1 MVFHYWDYTFHH
13 CDRNCLCTLQLI
25 EKRTKINQKSFQFIS
40 PWHLKSRTFSQASL
54 LLLLKLPGWKKAS
67 LTLASFDKISGT
79 KTTVDSVLAH
89 VFFGSTEPFSYF
101 TLYFVWW
108 TLAVGTV
115 FTPWAGVVKVTSTKT
130 TRLC

>member
-1 MVFHYWDYTFHH
+1 M
-13 CDRNCLCTLQLI
+13 
-25 EKRTKINQKSFQFIS
+25 
-40 PWHLKSRTFSQASL
+40 
-54 LLLLKLPGWKKAS
+54 LLLKLPGWKKAS

-101 TLYFVWW
+101 TLYFIWW

-115 FTPWAGVVKVTSTKT
+115 VTPWAGVVEITSTKN